1 VLLPSITC
9 FCPESQSFDIFILL
23 LPVCYNSKW
32 YNRKTMATG
41 STTTY
46 GIPYPLSSDPVNV
59 HEDIQALSEA
69 IETLIA
75 TVDPAYRTL
84 EVTNNSG
91 SSIAKGDPVYISGY
105 GTSKPR
111 IAKCDS
117 DDLTTF
123 PFAGLAQAAIANGS
137 DGVIVLFGVFSGVNT
152 NAYEVGNVLY
162 VANNG
167 GLTATRPATGSG
179 AVAVVAKKN
188 ATTGIL
194 LVGQPKGNGTWGSLK
209 AGLA

>member
-1 VLLPSITC
+1 MV
-9 FCPESQSFDIFILL
+9 
-23 LPVCYNSKW
+23 N
-32 YNRKTMATG
+32 TMATG

-59 HEDIQALSEA
+59 HEDIQALSEK
-69 IETLIA
+69 IETLIG
-75 TVDPAYRTL
+75 TVGPSYHTL
-84 EVTNNSG
+84 EVTNSSG

-105 GTSKPR
+105 GTSKPT

-123 PFAGLAQAAIANGS
+123 PFVGLAQAAISNSA
-137 DGVIVLFGVFSGVNT
+137 DGVIILSGVFSGVNT
-152 NAYEVGNVLY
+152 NAYNVGNVLY

-179 AVAVVAKKN
+179 AVAVVLKKN

-194 LVGQPKGNGTWGSLK
+194 LVGQPKGNGSWGSLK